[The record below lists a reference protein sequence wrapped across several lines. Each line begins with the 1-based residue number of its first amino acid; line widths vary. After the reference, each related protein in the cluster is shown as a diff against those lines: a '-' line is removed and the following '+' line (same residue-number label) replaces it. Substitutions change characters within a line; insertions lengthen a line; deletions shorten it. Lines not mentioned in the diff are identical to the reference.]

1 MSKIK
6 KILAREI
13 LSSGG
18 VPTIEA
24 RVILDSGAEG
34 RASVAFG
41 ASAGSRE
48 AVTLVDGD
56 EKRFGGKGML
66 LAVKN
71 IEEKIGPKLVG
82 MGVVE
87 QMAIDKKMIELD
99 GTEQKSNLGGNAIL
113 AVSLAVARAGAGEIN
128 QEIWQYLRQIYGTNG
143 AVKLPKPMVVM
154 IEGGKHA
161 DKTTDLQEYLVSALG
176 EGSVRKMVQM
186 EMEIYGEL
194 KKILRAEGLSVNVG
208 NEGAFAPS
216 GIASNERPMEYLM
229 RAIEAAGY
237 KAGVDCGISL
247 DAAASEFAETNS
259 NIQSTIYNLQLENKK
274 LTSGELIE
282 YYLQWIGKYPL
293 VSWEDMLD
301 ENDWE
306 GWVKLT
312 EKIGGRF
319 PNIADDLTV
328 TNTKLLMKA
337 AESNSAS
344 GIIIKLNQAGTL
356 TETIEC
362 CKLAKE
368 KGWWV
373 IPSHRGGGETNDTFM
388 VDLAVA
394 VGAEYIKCGPTRG
407 ERVEKYNRLMEIE
420 EQLRVTS

>member
-1 MSKIK
+1 MSRIK
-6 KILAREI
+6 EIKAKEI
-13 LSSGG
+13 LSSSG
-18 VPTIEA
+18 VPTVEA
-24 RVILDSGAEG
+24 AVVLDSGIIG
-34 RASVAFG
+34 KASVAFG

-48 AVTLVDGD
+48 AVTLIDSDG
-56 EKRFGGKGML
+56 KRFGGKGML
-66 LAVKN
+66 TAVKN
-71 IEEKIGPKLVG
+71 IEEKIKPELI
-82 MGVVE
+82 GVEVTE
-87 QMAIDKKMIELD
+87 QVAIDKKMVELD

-113 AVSLAVARAGAGEIN
+113 AVSLAVARAGASEAR
-128 QEIWQYLRQIYGTNG
+128 QELWQYVGQVFKLEKPN
-143 AVKLPKPMVVM
+143 KLPKPMVVM

-176 EGSVRKMVQM
+176 EKTIREMVRM

-194 KKILRAEGLSVNVG
+194 KKILKAEGLSVNVG

-216 GIASNERPMEYLM
+216 GIVSNEKPMEYLM
-229 RAIEAAGY
+229 RAIGAAGY
-237 KAGVDCGISL
+237 RAGVDCGISL
-247 DAAASEFAETNS
+247 DAAASEFAKANS
-259 NIQSTIYNLQLENKK
+259 ELSGFSYELRVENKK
-274 LTSGELIE
+274 LTSDELIE
-282 YYLQWIGKYPL
+282 YYAQWIPKYPF

-312 EKIGGRF
+312 EKIGGKF

-328 TNTKLLMKA
+328 TNTKLLMRA
-337 AESNSAS
+337 AEVNSAS

-356 TETIEC
+356 TETIGC
-362 CKLAKE
+362 CRLAKE
-368 KGWWV
+368 KGWWAV
-373 IPSHRGGGETNDTFM
+373 PSHRGGGETNDTFM

-420 EQLRVTS
+420 DQLSVTK

>member
-1 MSKIK
+1 MSNIK
-6 KILAREI
+6 SISAREI

-18 VPTIEA
+18 APTVEA
-24 RVILDSGAEG
+24 KVILDSGVEG
-34 RASVAFG
+34 KASVAFG

-71 IEEKIGPKLVG
+71 IEEKIGPALAG
-82 MGVVE
+82 MEVTE
-87 QMAIDKKMIELD
+87 QVAMDKKMLELD

-113 AVSLAVARAGAGEIN
+113 AVSLAVARAGAKENNNELYEYIGKIFEIK
-128 QEIWQYLRQIYGTNG
+128 R

-161 DKTTDLQEYLVSALG
+161 DKTTDLQEYLVSALDG
-176 EGSVRKMVQM
+176 RTVAEMVRM

-194 KKILRAEGLSVNVG
+194 KKILKAEGLSVNVG

-216 GIASNERPMEYLM
+216 GIDGNEKPMEYLV

-237 KAGVDCGISL
+237 RPGIDCGISL
-247 DAAASEFAETNS
+247 DAAASEFAEANSELSVTN
-259 NIQSTIYNLQLENKK
+259 YELRVENKK
-274 LTSGELIE
+274 LTSDELIE
-282 YYLQWIGKYPL
+282 YYGQWIGKYPF

-312 EKIGGRF
+312 EKIGGKF

-328 TNTKLLMKA
+328 TNTKLWQKALEMKA
-337 AESNSAS
+337 ASA
-344 GIIIKLNQAGTL
+344 ILVKLNQAGTL
-356 TETIEC
+356 TETVEC
-362 CKLAKE
+362 CKLARE
-368 KGWWV
+368 KGLWTV
-373 IPSHRGGGETNDTFM
+373 PSHRGGGETNDTFM

-420 EQLRVTS
+420 DKSSI

>member
-1 MSKIK
+1 MVGRRRFGK
-6 KILAREI
+6 
-13 LSSGG
+13 
-18 VPTIEA
+18 T
-24 RVILDSGAEG
+24 ILDSGVEG

-41 ASAGSRE
+41 ASTGSRE

-56 EKRFGGKGML
+56 EKRFGGRGVL
-66 LAVKN
+66 LAIKN
-71 IEEKIGPKLVG
+71 VEEKIGPELAG
-82 MGVVE
+82 MEVTE
-87 QMAIDKKMIELD
+87 QVAIDKKMIELD

-113 AVSLAVARAGAGEIN
+113 AVSLAVARAGAKEN
-128 QEIWQYLRQIYGTNG
+128 NLELYEYLGKIYGLDR
-143 AVKLPKPMVVM
+143 VVRLPKPMVVM

-176 EGSVRKMVQM
+176 ERSIREMVRM
-186 EMEIYGEL
+186 EMEIYEEL
-194 KKILRAEGLSVNVG
+194 KKILKVEGLSVNVG

-216 GIASNERPMEYLM
+216 GIDDNEKPMRYLM

-247 DAAASEFAETNS
+247 DAAGSEFFDVS
-259 NIQSTIYNLQLENKK
+259 NKIYDLRIGQKK
-274 LTSGELIE
+274 LTSDELIE
-282 YYLQWIGKYPL
+282 YYGQWIGKYPF

-312 EKIGGRF
+312 EKIGGKF

>member
-1 MSKIK
+1 MSNIK
-6 KILAREI
+6 TISAREI
-13 LSSGG
+13 ISSGG
-18 VPTIEA
+18 APTVEA
-24 RVILDSGAEG
+24 KVILDSGVEG

-41 ASAGSRE
+41 ASTGSRE

-56 EKRFGGKGML
+56 EKRFGGRGVL
-66 LAVKN
+66 LAIKN
-71 IEEKIGPKLVG
+71 VEEKIGPELAG
-82 MGVVE
+82 MEVTE
-87 QMAIDKKMIELD
+87 QVAIDKKMIELD

-113 AVSLAVARAGAGEIN
+113 AVSLAVARAGAKEN
-128 QEIWQYLRQIYGTNG
+128 NLELYEYLGKIYGLDR
-143 AVKLPKPMVVM
+143 VVRLPKPMVVM

-176 EGSVRKMVQM
+176 ERSIREMVRM
-186 EMEIYGEL
+186 EMEIYEEL
-194 KKILRAEGLSVNVG
+194 KKILKVEGLSVNVG

-216 GIASNERPMEYLM
+216 GIDDNEKPMRYLM

-247 DAAASEFAETNS
+247 DAAGSEFFDVS
-259 NIQSTIYNLQLENKK
+259 NKIYDLRIGQKK
-274 LTSGELIE
+274 LTSDELIE
-282 YYLQWIGKYPL
+282 YYGQWIGKYPF

-312 EKIGGRF
+312 EKIGGKF